1 MDAIS
6 SVLYANGTIY
16 PIMEP
21 ECEIPKIPKGDVN
34 GKITV
39 KDAVRDEDSRSISFH
54 NISYAVEERMWFKKC
69 LPKVTLNNVRYVANL
84 RN

>member
-21 ECEIPKIPKGDVN
+21 ECEIPKVPKDDVVN
-34 GKITV
+34 GKMTV

-54 NISYAVEERMWFKKC
+54 NISYVIEERIWFKKC
-69 LPKVTLNNVRYVANL
+69 PPKVILNNVR
-84 RN
+84 